1 MDSEFISDWQFVFNG
16 INCYRIYLKSELN
29 YSNLISTGIQGLF
42 IFTISIGP
50 VISNLQKLIISL
62 FPDKLS
68 CLSIFS
74 IFIPV
79 FSIELTKYRTVFNF
93 RTIGTAIITLLDAAD
108 FYFTSGLAEFSF
120 TGVIA
125 RFASF
130 AVSGAKWFA
139 GFAVCTATADF
150 FD

>member
-1 MDSEFISDWQFVFNG
+1 
-16 INCYRIYLKSELN
+16 L
-29 YSNLISTGIQGLF
+29 
-42 IFTISIGP
+42 
-50 VISNLQKLIISL
+50 
-62 FPDKLS
+62 PDKLS

-120 TGVIA
+120 TGVITE
-125 RFASF
+125 FASL
-130 AVSGAKWFA
+130 ASPGDKWFA
-139 GFAVCTATADF
+139 GFTVCAATADF
-150 FD
+150 FDGHVSCCSGF